1 MPGGRPTAA
10 TPAMLE
16 KAEEYLLTWVDKGQV
31 IPSIEGLALHLGI
44 SRSILYDRK
53 EFSDILERL
62 RQAQALVLFTQGLSK
77 NFDSTLTKLMLSK
90 HGYIEKSAQDITSK
104 GESLSVA
111 PDPKQAAAYAQYLK
125 DKS

>member
-1 MPGGRPTAA
+1 
-10 TPAMLE
+10 MLE